1 MKKKTFI
8 ILIFTVI
15 ASLLLTVNLYVTAA
29 SVNDNS
35 LPTASGTETSALIS
49 DHETII
55 TMLRSFIRENRIAD
69 AAVCEDGLSG
79 TVVISY
85 YYVHPEQQEAFE
97 TFIKEN
103 GIDANEIT
111 VLVMEN
117 AAEQNYD
124 DMSISF
130 ELDGNSISDYEGNT
144 VGFMVHGI
152 TDGNAIEY
160 RIADESIAKIDY
172 VDNTQVSILCISPGS
187 TVLTAVTSDGKTVLD
202 LEVIV
207 RPVEKEPVCKIPANG
222 AKLDFE
228 GDGKGITEIAETGA
242 ELGFILTGL
251 KENETVEY
259 SLSDETVGKIVYFDN
274 TQVTVACLK
283 EGKTILTATSSDGQT
298 VVREIEVRPAPVLES
313 MEGGTDPAEKAEP
326 QTTDVGEL
334 YFNSQYDYVPVEI
347 GFNSGISLAGYD
359 DGKFYEVG
367 ETPIEFSID
376 DEQIAEIGV
385 VQGVGVNVLGV
396 SAGETILHAK
406 APDGRTASV
415 RVVVKEAPPVS
426 TTARNEAETDADS
439 GDVNMDGKVNSVDA
453 RLALRA
459 AAKLEKLSAE
469 QKQSAD
475 MNQDGKVNSSDA
487 RTILRIAA
495 KLGTFA

>member
-1 MKKKTFI
+1 MKKQSMI
-8 ILIFTVI
+8 LLIFTVV
-15 ASLLLTVNLYVTAA
+15 ASLLLTVNLYVTAV
-29 SVNDNS
+29 SVNDNG
-35 LPTASGTETSALIS
+35 LPTASGTETSGPIS

-55 TMLRSFIRENRIAD
+55 AMLRSFIRENRLAD

-79 TVVISY
+79 MVVISY
-85 YYVHPEQQEAFE
+85 YYVHPEQQKAFE

-111 VLVMEN
+111 VLVME
-117 AAEQNYD
+117 
-124 DMSISF
+124 S
-130 ELDGNSISDYEGNT
+130 
-144 VGFMVHGI
+144 
-152 TDGNAIEY
+152 AIE
-160 RIADESIAKIDY
+160 
-172 VDNTQVSILCISPGS
+172 
-187 TVLTAVTSDGKTVLD
+187 
-202 LEVIV
+202 
-207 RPVEKEPVCKIPANG
+207 PVAEMPINDT
-222 AKLDFE
+222 KLDFE
-228 GDGKGITEIAETGA
+228 GEEAGIADVADIGG
-242 ELGFILTGL
+242 ELGFMLTGL
-251 KENETVEY
+251 KANETVEY
-259 SLSDETVGKIVYFDN
+259 SLSDETVGKIVYSDQ

-283 EGKTILTATSSDGQT
+283 EGKTILTAVSSDGQT

-347 GFNSGISLAGYD
+347 GLNSGIELAGYD

-376 DEQIAEIGV
+376 DEQIAKIGV
-385 VQGVGVNVLGV
+385 VQGIGVNVLGV

-426 TTARNEAETDADS
+426 TTARNEAPTAAGP

-459 AAKLEKLSAE
+459 AAKLEELSAE

-495 KLGTFA
+495 KLGTVS